1 MQKQSSFLA
10 RRAKVWQLYVLMLL
24 PLIYL
29 LVFQYYPMFGAQI
42 AFKNFNL
49 VKGIWGSPWVG
60 FKHFERFLQ
69 SYQFGRVLKNTLI
82 ISFYSLLA
90 GFPLPI
96 VLALSLNYLKS
107 ARYRKTV
114 QMVTY
119 APHFISTVVIVGM
132 MIQILATRN
141 GVINNVIAALGLE
154 RVNFLG
160 EPAAFAHIYV
170 WSGVWQGLGFSSI
183 IYIAALAGVPPELH
197 EAAIV
202 DGATIIQRIWHVD
215 LPTIAPTAIVLLILS
230 TGGILSV
237 GFEKAFLL
245 QNPLNLRASEVI
257 QTYVYK
263 TGLLSAIPQ
272 FSYAAAI
279 GLFQAVIGLALLV
292 SVNQVSRN
300 SNESSLW

>member
-1 MQKQSSFLA
+1 MKNNSWLG
-10 RRAKVWQLYVLMLL
+10 RRTKVWQLYVLMLL
-24 PLIYL
+24 PFIYL
-29 LVFQYYPMFGAQI
+29 MLFHYYPMFGAQI

-69 SYQFGRVLKNTLI
+69 SYQFGRVMKNTLI
-82 ISFYSLLA
+82 ISFYGLIA

-96 VLALSLNYLKS
+96 ILALSLNYLRS
-107 ARYRKTV
+107 GRYRKTV

-119 APHFISTVVIVGM
+119 APYFISTVVLVGM

-141 GVINNVIAALGLE
+141 GIINNAIAALGFE

-160 EPAAFAHIYV
+160 EPSAFPHIYV
-170 WSGVWQGLGFSSI
+170 WSGVWQTLGFSSI
-183 IYIAALAGVPPELH
+183 IYIATLSSVPPELH

-202 DGATIIQRIWHVD
+202 DGATIMQRIFHID
-215 LPTIAPTAIVLLILS
+215 LPSIAPTAIVLLILS
-230 TGGILSV
+230 TGGILQV

-245 QNPLNLRASEVI
+245 QNPLNLRSSEVI
-257 QTYVYK
+257 NTYVYK
-263 TGLLSAIPQ
+263 TGLLSSIPQ

-279 GLFQAVIGLALLV
+279 GLFRSIIGLVLLV
-292 SVNQVSRN
+292 SVNQISRKV
-300 SNESSLW
+300 NESSLW